1 MQYAMHHI
9 LSISFNNS
17 QGCESKTSLNHSSLI
32 AEIYILCFIRLLLNK
47 DSDLQWITAALF
59 FTVTYIYFCLQIR

>member
-17 QGCESKTSLNHSSLI
+17 QGCESKTSLNHNSLI
-32 AEIYILCFIRLLLNK
+32 AEIYINIYTLLH
-47 DSDLQWITAALF
+47 QTA
-59 FTVTYIYFCLQIR
+59 TE